1 MHMALVRLL
10 SFFLWLKLRNAV
22 VLRQID
28 LQYCFYQKHQKEA
41 QQTQHT

>member
-1 MHMALVRLL
+1 MALIRPL
-10 SFFLWLKLRNAV
+10 SFFLRLALRDAV

-41 QQTQHT
+41 KQTQHTQ